1 LIDTNALLQR
11 ITHEMQSN
19 TVLYKLDGQPAFRDH
34 GNRMTMET
42 PDASKQDDMV
52 MAALL
57 TAMQHYG
64 RRIQITGSETFQTK
78 VIGLIASHGLDVQ
91 MRDPVQQAM
100 LNEAIKQQAADRPD
114 ARDSINATPVM
125 PANAP
130 VQASPGKNTSGPAPA
145 GEQPSPA
152 PSAGTAVPPVKSSEP
167 AGQQPF
173 TTKAEDFKDGV
184 KGRLLEHGRAHY
196 QFNEQN
202 SMNYYVHLETREG
215 VREVWG
221 KELEQ
226 AINQSRVSEG
236 QVISLKFE
244 GNKPVTVNQPIMK
257 DGKIQGY
264 EQVTAHRNSWSMT
277 PLVNSRVRPPA
288 SPTTGETLAAYDLQ
302 EFSKIQARLLRT
314 IRAEN
319 VPPIAGQKNNLLWIR
334 PDGRGTGD
342 AGDPATVKLPAKDG
356 QSTTPVVSAWRDDG
370 QLALH
375 LVKGHGP
382 YLQGIAQING
392 QYQHV
397 LASMTGNQNN
407 AGLVINAI
415 TPDGL
420 KTVGYGQALN
430 KVEGKPVA
438 RDAMAFRF
446 AGETDPDR
454 KLIGKLENPE
464 TLPRTI
470 HARLGFDEPY
480 RPDTDYPKSQPRAEH
495 HHKAAPGA
503 GRPG

>member
-1 LIDTNALLQR
+1 MSADPAANDNPAPVKAKSTAENATTAANEPDDTENAIVWGPRAPGEGNFTPETASASALIDTNALLQR

-173 TTKAEDFKDGV
+173 TT
-184 KGRLLEHGRAHY
+184 
-196 QFNEQN
+196 
-202 SMNYYVHLETREG
+202 
-215 VREVWG
+215 
-221 KELEQ
+221 
-226 AINQSRVSEG
+226 
-236 QVISLKFE
+236 
-244 GNKPVTVNQPIMK
+244 
-257 DGKIQGY
+257 
-264 EQVTAHRNSWSMT
+264 
-277 PLVNSRVRPPA
+277 
-288 SPTTGETLAAYDLQ
+288 
-302 EFSKIQARLLRT
+302 
-314 IRAEN
+314 
-319 VPPIAGQKNNLLWIR
+319 
-334 PDGRGTGD
+334 
-342 AGDPATVKLPAKDG
+342 
-356 QSTTPVVSAWRDDG
+356 
-370 QLALH
+370 
-375 LVKGHGP
+375 
-382 YLQGIAQING
+382 
-392 QYQHV
+392 
-397 LASMTGNQNN
+397 
-407 AGLVINAI
+407 
-415 TPDGL
+415 
-420 KTVGYGQALN
+420 
-430 KVEGKPVA
+430 
-438 RDAMAFRF
+438 
-446 AGETDPDR
+446 
-454 KLIGKLENPE
+454 
-464 TLPRTI
+464 
-470 HARLGFDEPY
+470 
-480 RPDTDYPKSQPRAEH
+480 
-495 HHKAAPGA
+495 
-503 GRPG
+503 

>member
-1 LIDTNALLQR
+1 
-11 ITHEMQSN
+11 M
-19 TVLYKLDGQPAFRDH
+19 
-34 GNRMTMET
+34 
-42 PDASKQDDMV
+42 
-52 MAALL
+52 
-57 TAMQHYG
+57 
-64 RRIQITGSETFQTK
+64 
-78 VIGLIASHGLDVQ
+78 
-91 MRDPVQQAM
+91 
-100 LNEAIKQQAADRPD
+100 
-114 ARDSINATPVM
+114 
-125 PANAP
+125 
-130 VQASPGKNTSGPAPA
+130 
-145 GEQPSPA
+145 
-152 PSAGTAVPPVKSSEP
+152 
-167 AGQQPF
+167 
-173 TTKAEDFKDGV
+173 
-184 KGRLLEHGRAHY
+184 
-196 QFNEQN
+196 
-202 SMNYYVHLETREG
+202 
-215 VREVWG
+215 
-221 KELEQ
+221 
-226 AINQSRVSEG
+226 
-236 QVISLKFE
+236 
-244 GNKPVTVNQPIMK
+244 
-257 DGKIQGY
+257 
-264 EQVTAHRNSWSMT
+264 
-277 PLVNSRVRPPA
+277 
-288 SPTTGETLAAYDLQ
+288 
-302 EFSKIQARLLRT
+302 
-314 IRAEN
+314 
-319 VPPIAGQKNNLLWIR
+319 
-334 PDGRGTGD
+334 
-342 AGDPATVKLPAKDG
+342 KLPAKDG

-495 HHKAAPGA
+495 HHKAALGA

>member
-1 LIDTNALLQR
+1 MPSYGGPRAPGEGNFTPETASASALIDTNALLQR

-257 DGKIQGY
+257 DGKIQG
-264 EQVTAHRNSWSMT
+264 
-277 PLVNSRVRPPA
+277 
-288 SPTTGETLAAYDLQ
+288 
-302 EFSKIQARLLRT
+302 
-314 IRAEN
+314 IRA
-319 VPPIAGQKNNLLWIR
+319 
-334 PDGRGTGD
+334 
-342 AGDPATVKLPAKDG
+342 
-356 QSTTPVVSAWRDDG
+356 
-370 QLALH
+370 
-375 LVKGHGP
+375 GHG
-382 YLQGIAQING
+382 AQKFME
-392 QYQHV
+392 H
-397 LASMTGNQNN
+397 
-407 AGLVINAI
+407 
-415 TPDGL
+415 
-420 KTVGYGQALN
+420 
-430 KVEGKPVA
+430 
-438 RDAMAFRF
+438 DA
-446 AGETDPDR
+446 AGEF
-454 KLIGKLENPE
+454 
-464 TLPRTI
+464 PRSP
-470 HARLGFDEPY
+470 AGV
-480 RPDTDYPKSQPRAEH
+480 AH
-495 HHKAAPGA
+495 HRGNSC
-503 GRPG
+503 RV